1 MSQHHPQHPHRST
14 EPAPGAPERAEHTP
28 AGGAPE
34 GRRGDRRGGDRRRVE
49 RRAPL
54 PPWRKPWALVAYGV
68 VGAVAVMMMLGGL
81 GGDGP
86 PPVRDETLVE
96 KQSEGVTGVEPANP
110 QATAAAPEDAYGAAG
125 FERLVVQGEGAV
137 GKVVRAEVY
146 CEAPQNFTVIQ
157 GHTAPR
163 SVASLIQ
170 EGRVPAARCRWGAP
184 NEPRREEFVLIVPP
198 ARAEEFA
205 TAAVVKDG
213 FVERRRLFAEM
224 EWVGRSETLALRTAG
239 VFRGLVPQ

>member
-1 MSQHHPQHPHRST
+1 V
-14 EPAPGAPERAEHTP
+14 GA
-28 AGGAPE
+28 
-34 GRRGDRRGGDRRRVE
+34 
-49 RRAPL
+49 L
-54 PPWRKPWALVAYGV
+54 ALV
-68 VGAVAVMMMLGGL
+68 MLLNGL
-81 GGDGP
+81 GGDDP
-86 PPVRDETLVE
+86 EPVRDETLVE
-96 KQSEGVTGVEPANP
+96 KQADGVTGVDPANP
-110 QATAAAPEDAYGAAG
+110 TVAAAGPEDAYGAAG

-137 GKVVRAEVY
+137 GKIVRAEVY
-146 CEAPQNFTVIQ
+146 CEASQNFTVIQ

-184 NEPRREEFVLIVPP
+184 SEPRREEFVLIIPP
-198 ARAEEFA
+198 PLAEEFA